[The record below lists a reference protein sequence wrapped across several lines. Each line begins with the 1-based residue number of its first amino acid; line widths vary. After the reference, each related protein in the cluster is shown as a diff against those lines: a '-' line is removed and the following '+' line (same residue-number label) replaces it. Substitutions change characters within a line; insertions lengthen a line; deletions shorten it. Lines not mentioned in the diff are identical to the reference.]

1 MARLEQ
7 IAALFAEGVFSHAG
21 KPWKRPTNESSNG
34 LRRQYFRR
42 KLTSALT
49 VRRTYA
55 GSGGAHE
62 HHPEGRC
69 NGFPI

>member
-34 LRRQYFRR
+34 PRRQYFLR

-49 VRRTYA
+49 VRTTYA
-55 GSGGAHE
+55 GSGAHQTTG
-62 HHPEGRC
+62 PEGR
-69 NGFPI
+69 